1 MREPRKIIR
10 IPLVSEKSTNM
21 RINENKYVFKVD
33 KKANKLEIKRAIEG
47 LFKVKV
53 EDVTTMMMHGKPK
66 RLGRFEGRRT
76 DWKKAIVR
84 LKKGE
89 TIELFETV

>member
-1 MREPRKIIR
+1 MNDPRKIIR
-10 IPLVSEKSTNM
+10 MPLVSEKSTNL
-21 RINENKYVFKVD
+21 RAAQNKYVFEVD
-33 KKANKLEIKRAIEG
+33 RKANKLQIKKAVEE

-53 EDVTTMMMHGKPK
+53 EDVTTMRMHGRPK
-66 RLGRFEGRRT
+66 RLGRFEGRRP
-76 DWKKAIVR
+76 DWKKAIVK

>member
-1 MREPRKIIR
+1 MKNPRKIIKV
-10 IPLVSEKSTNM
+10 PLVSEKGTNM
-21 RINENKYVFKVD
+21 RLDQNKYVFKVD
-33 KKANKLEIKRAIEG
+33 KKANKLEIKRAIEE

-53 EDVTTMMMHGKPK
+53 EDVATMMMHGKPK
-66 RLGRFEGRRT
+66 RMGRFEGRRP

-89 TIELFETV
+89 IIELFETV